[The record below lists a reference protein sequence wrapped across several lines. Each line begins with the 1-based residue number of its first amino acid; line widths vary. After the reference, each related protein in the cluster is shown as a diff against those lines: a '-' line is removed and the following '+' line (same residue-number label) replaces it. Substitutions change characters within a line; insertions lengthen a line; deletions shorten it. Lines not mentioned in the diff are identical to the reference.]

1 MSTTGRVPLQ
11 LPLLPASDFC
21 QRWREQRVVW
31 RHRYAAGE
39 TFVPHGYEVA
49 PIGRPETADFLRDHH
64 YLHKLPANRFRFGLL
79 RGADLVGIAVLG
91 PGMPHT
97 LGALFPDLEPAESV
111 VLDRFALLD
120 DVKALGE
127 TWFLARVFALLRSGG
142 IEAVATFSDP
152 WPRRDRHGRSVHVG
166 HIGTVFQA
174 ASAIYTG
181 LTARETFHQ
190 LHDTG
195 ELVHRRALSKFRNG
209 ERSSGYLE
217 TVLLGV
223 GAPPRWANE
232 SPDAWLAR
240 VLPLVSSPY
249 VHGGNHRYA
258 FLIGRH
264 RRHVRVATPA
274 RPYPKQRT
282 PSMGVR

>member
-1 MSTTGRVPLQ
+1 VSTTSRVPLQ
-11 LPLLPASDFC
+11 LPLLPASNLC
-21 QRWREQRVVW
+21 QRWREHRVVW
-31 RHRYAAGE
+31 RHRHAAGE
-39 TFVPHGYEVA
+39 TFIPRGYEVA
-49 PIGRPETADFLRDHH
+49 PIGRPQTADFLRNHH

-79 RGADLVGIAVLG
+79 DGADLVGIAVLG

-97 LGALFPDLEPAESV
+97 LRALFPDLEPAAESL

-127 TWFLARVFALLRSGG
+127 TWFLARVFALLRAAG
-142 IEAVATFSDP
+142 IGAVATFSDP
-152 WPRRDRHGRSVHVG
+152 WPRRDRYGRSVHVG

-209 ERSSGYLE
+209 ERSSRYLE
-217 TVLLGV
+217 TLLLGV
-223 GAPPRWANE
+223 GAPPRWSSE
-232 SPDAWLAR
+232 KPDAWLDR
-240 VLPLVSSPY
+240 VLPLVNSPY

-264 RRHVRVATPA
+264 RRRLRIGTSAQ
-274 RPYPKQRT
+274 PYPKHRCAEQ
-282 PSMGVR
+282 